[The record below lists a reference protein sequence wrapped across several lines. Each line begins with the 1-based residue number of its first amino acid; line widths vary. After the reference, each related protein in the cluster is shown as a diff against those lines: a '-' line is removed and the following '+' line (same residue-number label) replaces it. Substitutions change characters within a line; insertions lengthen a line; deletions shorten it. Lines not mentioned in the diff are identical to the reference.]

1 MGKEKEML
9 QAIKLSTGLLIL
21 SILSPN
27 SNAKMIALSNICPT
41 VEVKCISGDCCDSPF
56 EFKVLVNNIRPT
68 DKPVYKWSVSNGK
81 IISGQ
86 GTAAIK
92 VDSTGFEGHFVNAS
106 VEIDGIEANCALTA
120 SASQTICDSL
130 PPSRYF
136 DQYGNISFI
145 NEKSHLDRFAAQL
158 QNDHLAKGYLIIY
171 NNNLKRAKRAKNY
184 LVKKYKINTDRIVI
198 IEGGKNNS
206 SAIELYVVPYGGELP
221 TANPTVTPNNSFN
234 RNRA

>member
-1 MGKEKEML
+1 M
-9 QAIKLSTGLLIL
+9 
-21 SILSPN
+21 
-27 SNAKMIALSNICPT
+27 
-41 VEVKCISGDCCDSPF
+41 
-56 EFKVLVNNIRPT
+56 
-68 DKPVYKWSVSNGK
+68 
-81 IISGQ
+81 
-86 GTAAIK
+86 
-92 VDSTGFEGHFVNAS
+92 
-106 VEIDGIEANCALTA
+106 
-120 SASQTICDSL
+120 
-130 PPSRYF
+130 
-136 DQYGNISFI
+136 
-145 NEKSHLDRFAAQL
+145 DRFAAQL

>member
-1 MGKEKEML
+1 
-9 QAIKLSTGLLIL
+9 
-21 SILSPN
+21 
-27 SNAKMIALSNICPT
+27 MIALSNICPT

-106 VEIDGIEANCALTA
+106 VEIDGIEADCALTA

-136 DQYGNISFI
+136 DQ
-145 NEKSHLDRFAAQL
+145 
-158 QNDHLAKGYLIIY
+158 
-171 NNNLKRAKRAKNY
+171 
-184 LVKKYKINTDRIVI
+184 
-198 IEGGKNNS
+198 
-206 SAIELYVVPYGGELP
+206 
-221 TANPTVTPNNSFN
+221 
-234 RNRA
+234 